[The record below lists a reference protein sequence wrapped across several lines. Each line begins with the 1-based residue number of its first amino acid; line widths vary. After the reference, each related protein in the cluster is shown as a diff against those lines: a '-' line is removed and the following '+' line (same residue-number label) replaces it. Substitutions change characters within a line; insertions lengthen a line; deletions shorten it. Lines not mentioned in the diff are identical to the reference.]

1 MSLYG
6 VLRTGVSG
14 MTAQSNLLGT
24 VADNIA
30 NAGTTGYKRAMT
42 EFASLLLQNGHG
54 NYGSGAVITDVR
66 YAISEQG
73 PLAYTTSATDLA
85 IQGNGFFV
93 VSDPNGMP
101 YLTRAGSFVVD
112 GATGN
117 LVNTGGFTLMG
128 YDISGGDTGGVLNGF
143 GGLTPINLS
152 NMNLQAKPSTGGTF
166 MVNLPS
172 NSTVVA
178 AGSLP
183 SDNVAGSTYTEKSSI
198 VAYDNLGNEVTLD
211 VYMTRTSLDPAE
223 WEYAVYNQADAAAGG
238 GFPYSSAALT
248 TQTVTFDNM
257 GNLTSTP
264 SMSIAIPNGQ
274 TLDLDLTGTTQ
285 LATGYTPL
293 TVTVDGNAPST
304 VAGVVI
310 GKDGIVYA
318 TYENGARMPAFRIP
332 LADVASPD
340 KLSPLAGNVFQTTP
354 ESGDVQIGFPTEGNR
369 GSVVSGALEQ
379 SNVDMASELTE
390 MIVAQRDYTANSKVF
405 QTGSELLEVLMNLK
419 R

>member
-42 EFASLLLQNGHG
+42 EFSSLMLQQGKGSYN
-54 NYGSGAVITDVR
+54 SGAVITDVR

-73 PLAYTTSATDLA
+73 PLAYTTSASDLA
-85 IQGNGFFV
+85 IMGNGFFI
-93 VSDPNGMP
+93 VSDSNGMP
-101 YLTRAGSFVVD
+101 SLTRAGSFVVD
-112 GATGN
+112 GSSGN
-117 LVNTGGFTLMG
+117 LVNTAGLTLMG
-128 YDISGGDTGGVLNGF
+128 YDISGGDAGGVLNGF

-152 NMNLQAKPSTGGTF
+152 GLNLQAKPSAAGSF
-166 MVNLPS
+166 KVNLPS
-172 NSTVVA
+172 DAEAVTGNT
-178 AGSLP
+178 AG
-183 SDNVAGSTYTEKSSI
+183 DNLADSAYTEKSSI
-198 VAYDNLGNEVTLD
+198 IAYDNLGKEVTLD
-211 VYMTRTSLDPAE
+211 VYMTKTSADPVE
-223 WEYAVYNQADAAAGG
+223 WEYAVYDQADAAAGG
-238 GFPYSSAALT
+238 GFPYTSGPLT
-248 TQTVTFDNM
+248 TQTLEFDDL
-257 GNLTSTP
+257 GQLTSAPTL
-264 SMSIAIPNGQ
+264 SVDIPNGL

-285 LATGYTPL
+285 LAADYTPI
-293 TVTVDGNAPST
+293 VVSVDGNSPST
-304 VAGVVI
+304 VSGVVI
-310 GKDGIVYA
+310 DRDGVVYA

-332 LADVASPD
+332 LAYVSSSDN
-340 KLSPLAGNVFQTTP
+340 LSPVAGNIFQTTP
-354 ESGDVQIGFPTEGNR
+354 ESGEVQIGFPTEGSR
-369 GSVVSGALEQ
+369 GAVISGALEQ